1 MLSKGLKIG
10 GTSMKTISDMQIMIK
25 DAYSKLNELSS
36 SLSEYVS
43 LEDKDTVIDFEMLK
57 TIGKRNPID
66 GHMLSKV
73 DNLTKKQYI
82 TLLISLLYLSNVNQ
96 EKGWLFI
103 QRIAIGAGIKNDLV
117 DISADALTLTD
128 KQLDSFSESIIFE
141 NLSSVF
147 VLDCMLVYLVC
158 ENKNSQMLAFISQLI
173 ELVKINESE
182 VREISKIA
190 GYIATQNKE
199 AYFNCCLN
207 QMHIKLS
214 ESLCYMIPIKGTI
227 VSNLDD
233 AAMCDDEHVI
243 IFNATISKLNH
254 NINLDDIPA
263 KTIEFFYCMFE
274 NTLGIKSE
282 IKNVIFKN
290 TTFSN
295 IAPEIKSIESSVGM
309 FGLWGRSKS
318 KLTTNFSIIE
328 IGNCELSFCEF
339 TNCMASKHFI
349 LIGKGNINNCIF
361 ENCSALEVPSNK
373 YLVELASGDI
383 KNCKFEKCS
392 IKTNY
397 DDRKSTVNGIV
408 KLEQG
413 KIINSKFIECE
424 SYGDSFYSS
433 FPIYESYILYLSNSH
448 ADMNEFNKC
457 YCTSNDSSNKVCKHY
472 IIAMQNSHQ
481 SKNVF
486 SECSSYHYKYGQI
499 GKNIAVGIIE

>member
-43 LEDKDTVIDFEMLK
+43 LEDKGIVIDFEMLK

-227 VSNLDD
+227 VNNLDD

-243 IFNATISKLNH
+243 IFNATISKLNY
-254 NINLDDIPA
+254 NINLDEIPA
-263 KTIEFFYCMFE
+263 KTIEFFYCNFE
-274 NTLGIKSE
+274 NTLGIKSKT
-282 IKNVIFKN
+282 KNVIFKN
-290 TTFSN
+290 TTFIN
-295 IAPEIKSIESSVGM
+295 ISSPIDIDIAD
-309 FGLWGRSKS
+309 
-318 KLTTNFSIIE
+318 TNEKNSIIK
-328 IGNCELSFCEF
+328 ISNCELSFC
-339 TNCMASKHFI
+339 NFI
-349 LIGKGNINNCIF
+349 
-361 ENCSALEVPSNK
+361 NCSASENFIIIDKGSI
-373 YLVELASGDI
+373 S
-383 KNCKFEKCS
+383 NCKFENCVAYKHFFL
-392 IKTNY
+392 IE
-397 DDRKSTVNGIV
+397 NGNISNCIF
-408 KLEQG
+408 KY
-413 KIINSKFIECE
+413 N
-424 SYGDSFYSS
+424 
-433 FPIYESYILYLSNSH
+433 ILC
-448 ADMNEFNKC
+448 F
-457 YCTSNDSSNKVCKHY
+457 
-472 IIAMQNSHQ
+472 
-481 SKNVF
+481 
-486 SECSSYHYKYGQI
+486 
-499 GKNIAVGIIE
+499 